1 MQGVKG
7 IASEKQIELFAW
19 SNKLVK
25 SRNLWERR
33 LGLVLLTHF
42 VKDRNSRTQIEKTKW
57 RQRALRQKGSRMAS
71 KRFTEIASQFLIHF
85 ILKFEKSTAISQFS
99 FYLGSSITGLL
110 EEIGA

>member
-42 VKDRNSRTQIEKTKW
+42 VKDRNSRTQIEKTLA
-57 RQRALRQKGSRMAS
+57 RLGAEGENSTPIC
-71 KRFTEIASQFLIHF
+71 FTGVFTYFADMLT
-85 ILKFEKSTAISQFS
+85 K
-99 FYLGSSITGLL
+99 
-110 EEIGA
+110 

>member
-1 MQGVKG
+1 MKG

-42 VKDRNSRTQIEKTKW
+42 VKDRNSRPQIEKTLARLSGDKEHYVKKAVAW
-57 RQRALRQKGSRMAS
+57 LQKDLRK
-71 KRFTEIASQFLIHF
+71 
-85 ILKFEKSTAISQFS
+85 
-99 FYLGSSITGLL
+99 
-110 EEIGA
+110 